1 MVINGKNLA
10 IYNGVTVKELLK
22 KLNLLENK
30 VVVEIDENIILR
42 EDFQEVKVYEN
53 NKIEIISFV
62 GGG

>member
-30 VVVEIDENIILR
+30 VVVEIDKNIILR
-42 EDFQEVKVYEN
+42 EDFQEVKLYEN